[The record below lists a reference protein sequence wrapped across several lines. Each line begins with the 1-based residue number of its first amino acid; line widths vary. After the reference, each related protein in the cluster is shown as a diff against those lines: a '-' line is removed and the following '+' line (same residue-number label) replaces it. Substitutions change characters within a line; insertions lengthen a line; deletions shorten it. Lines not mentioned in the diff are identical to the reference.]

1 MKKIL
6 LSLTVMSLLGLS
18 VACNRG
24 DQQQET
30 EMGTG
35 TTTERMDTETE
46 AGTGTGLNE
55 ESRDS
60 ATDPAAFPQEQE
72 SGEIDSAGEMDSA
85 EPSASE
91 GM

>member
-1 MKKIL
+1 MRKIL

-18 VACNRG
+18 VGCNRD

-46 AGTGTGLNE
+46 AGTGTGTELNE
-55 ESRDS
+55 ETQDS

-72 SGEIDSAGEMDSA
+72 SGDMDSA